1 MDDVDREIINRYQ
14 GDFPVAER
22 PFQLLA
28 EQLEISETELMS
40 RIQAMLDDG
49 RLTRFGPLYN
59 IDRMGGI
66 FSLCAMQVPED
77 TFDDT
82 AEQVNAFHEVAHNYA
97 RDHRLNMWFVVA
109 AESKPAL
116 QDTLERIERETGLTV
131 YNFPKLKEFYVN
143 FRPRA

>member
-1 MDDVDREIINRYQ
+1 MDDIDREIINRYQ
-14 GDFPVAER
+14 GDFPVAEH
-22 PFQLLA
+22 PFKVVGDTLG
-28 EQLEISETELMS
+28 ISEKEAMA

-77 TFDDT
+77 EFDRV

-116 QDTLERIERETGLTV
+116 QDTLQRIERSTGLAV
-131 YNFPKLKEFYVN
+131 YNFPKQKEFYVN

>member
-1 MDDVDREIINRYQ
+1 MDDIDREIINRYQ
-14 GDFPVAER
+14 GDFPVSDR
-22 PFQLLA
+22 PFQEVGDALG
-28 EQLEISETELMS
+28 ISEEEAMS
-40 RIQAMLDDG
+40 RIQTMLDDG

-66 FSLCAMQVPED
+66 FSLCAMQVPVD
-77 TFDDT
+77 DFDAV

-116 QDTLERIERETGLTV
+116 EDTLHRIEQNTGLKV
-131 YNFPKLKEFYVN
+131 FNFAKQKDFYVN

>member
-1 MDDVDREIINRYQ
+1 MDDIDREIINRYQ
-14 GDFPVAER
+14 GDFPVTER
-22 PFQLLA
+22 PFQVLA
-28 EQLEISETELMS
+28 AQLEISESEAMS
-40 RIQAMLDDG
+40 RIQAMLDNG

-66 FSLCAMQVPED
+66 FSLCAMQVPEER
-77 TFDDT
+77 FDDV

-116 QDTLERIERETGLTV
+116 LDTLERIERETGLPV
-131 YNFPKLKEFYVN
+131 HNFPKLKEFYVN

>member
-14 GDFPVAER
+14 GDFPVLDR
-22 PFQLLA
+22 PFQAIADVLN
-28 EQLEISETELMS
+28 ISEDEVMS
-40 RIQAMLDDG
+40 RIQTMLDDG

-66 FSLCAMQVPED
+66 FSLCAMQVPGESYEEV
-77 TFDDT
+77 

-109 AESKPAL
+109 AESKEAL
-116 QDTLERIERETGLTV
+116 QDTLDRIEQVTGLKV
-131 YNFPKLKEFYVN
+131 YNFPKQKEFYVN